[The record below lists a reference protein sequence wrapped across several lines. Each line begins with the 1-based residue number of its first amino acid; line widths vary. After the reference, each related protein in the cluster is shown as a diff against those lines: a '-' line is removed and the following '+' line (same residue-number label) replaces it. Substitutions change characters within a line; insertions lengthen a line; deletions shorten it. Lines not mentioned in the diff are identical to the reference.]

1 MRQATFY
8 ILNQTNELGSS
19 IPAHFACACQI
30 IADYYRQGA
39 RIFVHTDDQQHS
51 HLIDELLWSFD
62 ADSFIAHNLAGEG
75 PSYGSPVEIS
85 HTAPTN
91 RRHILVNLATEPPE
105 FVQKFQQIID
115 FVPAEESLKQLAR
128 ARYSAYRR
136 LGINLNTISV

>member
-8 ILNQTNELGSS
+8 ILNQPNELGST

-39 RIFVHTDDQQHS
+39 RVFVFTDDQSQS
-51 HLIDELLWSFD
+51 HQVDELLWSFD

-91 RRHILVNLATEPPE
+91 NRHVLVNLATQMPE
-105 FVQKFQQIID
+105 FVQKFQHIID
-115 FVPAEESLKQLAR
+115 FVPADESLKQMAR

-136 LGINLNTISV
+136 LGIHLNTISV